1 MSTQNQSP
9 FVVARVTGLNRRNRL
24 SEDTNALIGR
34 ALFVC
39 VIAIVLA
46 FASDSFAT
54 SANLL
59 NVLRQ
64 ASLMFLLAS
73 GLTIVILSGGFDLS
87 IAANLT
93 LSACLAAGAMKAGV
107 SPWLAVAVSMS
118 CGASIGLLNG
128 LAVTFLRLPP
138 FLATYGMLWVVQG
151 LAFHY
156 MGGNE
161 IFGFPA
167 GFRALGTGFWWG
179 VPIPVYMM
187 LLVLIVGT
195 VVTAR
200 LNVGREIYAIGSN
213 PEVARLSGIPVR
225 RRRIAVYT
233 LSGLMAGIAAVI
245 YLARVN
251 AADSAMGDPI
261 LLPAI
266 AAILIGGASLFGG
279 TGTLLGTLFGCLTLA
294 LVIDGMNLLNL
305 NANLQPLVVGAVLLV
320 AVLTD
325 ALGRRHAERVG

>member
-233 LSGLMAGIAAVI
+233 LSGLMAGIAAVV

-325 ALGRRHAERVG
+325 ALGRRHVERVG

>member
-1 MSTQNQSP
+1 MSTRNQSP
-9 FVVARVTGLNRRNRL
+9 FAAMRVMGLERRGRL
-24 SEDTNALIGR
+24 SEDATALIYR
-34 ALFVC
+34 AVFVGALA
-39 VIAIVLA
+39 IALA

-54 SANLL
+54 SGNLL

-107 SPWLAVAVSMS
+107 SPWFAVAIAMS

-187 LLVLIVGT
+187 LLVLVVGS

-200 LNVGREIYAIGSN
+200 LNIGREIYAIGAN
-213 PEVARLSGIPVR
+213 AEVARLSGIPVR

-233 LSGLMAGIAAVI
+233 ISGLMAGIAAVV

-279 TGTLLGTLFGCLTLA
+279 TGTLLGTLLGCLTLA

-305 NANLQPLVVGAVLLV
+305 NANLQPLVVGVVLLI